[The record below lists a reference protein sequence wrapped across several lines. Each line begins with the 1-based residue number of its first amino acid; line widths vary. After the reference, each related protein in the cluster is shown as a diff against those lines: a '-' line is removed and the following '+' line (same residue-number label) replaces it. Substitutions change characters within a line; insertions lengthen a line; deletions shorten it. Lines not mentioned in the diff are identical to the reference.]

1 MTSHRLLTLPGE
13 IGKILRWTY
22 PSRPTWIDLFT
33 VGCFMTGLKRII
45 LFLAVN
51 FLVIITLSLILSA
64 FGVQPFLQHH
74 GLNIQSLMIFCMVW
88 GMGGALISLSLSRLM
103 AKWIMGVRLV
113 DEQTRDPQLR
123 QLVAIVHKMTQQAQ
137 LSDIP
142 QIGVFDS
149 PEPNAFATGPT
160 KRKSLIAVSS
170 GLLQKMSPKEIE
182 GVVAHEMAHI
192 ANGDMV
198 TMTLLQGVVN
208 AFVMFLARILA
219 YALSNMGKNRNESS
233 SSSYMSYNLFVI
245 LFEIVFMILGS
256 LIVCAFS
263 RWREF
268 RADRGGAILAGRE
281 NMIAALESL
290 QRMQAIRDPNTQ
302 STALAALQISTRSK
316 TGFLHWFAT
325 HPPLE
330 ARIERLKT
338 L

>member
-1 MTSHRLLTLPGE
+1 
-13 IGKILRWTY
+13 
-22 PSRPTWIDLFT
+22 
-33 VGCFMTGLKRII
+33 MTGLKRIV

-51 FLVIITLSLILSA
+51 FLVIITLSLVLSVL
-64 FGVQPFLQHH
+64 GVQPFLQHH
-74 GLNIQSLMIFCMVW
+74 GLNIQSLMIFCLVW
-88 GMGGALISLSLSRLM
+88 GMGGGLISLSLSRLM

-123 QLVAIVHKMTQQAQ
+123 QLVTIVHKMTQQAQ
-137 LSDIP
+137 LPAIP

-149 PEPNAFATGPT
+149 HEPNAFATGPT
-160 KRKSLIAVSS
+160 KRRSLIAVSS
-170 GLLQKMSPKEIE
+170 GLLQRMSAKEIE

-219 YALSNMGKNRNESS
+219 YALSNMGKNRNESAS
-233 SSSYMSYNLFVI
+233 RSYMSYNLFVI

-256 LIVCAFS
+256 LIVCGFS

-268 RADRGGAILAGRE
+268 RADRGGALLAGRE
-281 NMIAALESL
+281 TMISALESL
-290 QRMQAIRDPNTQ
+290 QRMQAIRDSHKQ
-302 STALAALQISTRSK
+302 STAIAALQISTRSK
-316 TGFLHWFAT
+316 KGFLHWFAT

-330 ARIERLKT
+330 TRIERLKA